1 MKLSIIIPVYNAGHT
16 IQRCVD
22 SIEKA
27 RYKDYEIILIE
38 DGSKDNS
45 LEVCQKLAEKYNN
58 IKLLCN
64 EKNCGV
70 SFTRNRG
77 IEAAQGKYTM
87 FVDSDDWVA
96 DAYVDCF
103 VEILNKTEYR
113 LVVCGYMNH
122 DEKQSGKIE
131 KFVWKEDS
139 DDNVYNVKS
148 IIAELYEERLLQQL
162 WNKAFFTETIRREK
176 IRFDETINIGED
188 FRFILDYIK
197 YGDIEQIYFIKM
209 PLYHYM
215 RDQKGSLM
223 YHIGYEGIEEPLKNL
238 KQMYIIMG
246 KKDEEIQKFLRIQR
260 QYQIELYAYLIVHN
274 YGMRLREKRQLILQL
289 DPEQG
294 KTLYR
299 RNVILYCKERIK
311 KFLDGFI
318 DSRIGNE
325 KES

>member
-1 MKLSIIIPVYNAGHT
+1 MKLSIIIPVYNAMHT

-27 RYKDYEIILIE
+27 KYKDYEIILIE

-45 LEVCQKLAEKYNN
+45 LSVCRKLSEKYNN

-64 EKNCGV
+64 GKNRGV

-77 IEAAQGKYTM
+77 IETAQGKYMM
-87 FVDSDDWVA
+87 FVDSDDWVSE
-96 DAYVDCF
+96 DYVDCF
-103 VEILNKTEYR
+103 AKILNKAEYK
-113 LVVCGYMNH
+113 LLVCGYMNH
-122 DEKQSGKIE
+122 DEKQSGKTE

-139 DDNVYNVKS
+139 DDNVYNVKA

-162 WNKAFFTETIRREK
+162 WNKAFFAEIIRREK

-197 YGDIEQIYFIKM
+197 YGDIEQIYFIKR

-246 KKDEEIQKFLRIQR
+246 KQGEEIQKFLRIQR
-260 QYQIELYAYLIVHN
+260 QHQIELYAYLIIHN
-274 YGMRLREKRQLILQL
+274 YGMHLREKRQLILQL
-289 DPEQG
+289 DSEQG
-294 KTLYR
+294 RILFR
-299 RNVILYCKERIK
+299 RNLILYCKERIK
-311 KFLDGFI
+311 KFLDEFL
-318 DSRIGNE
+318 DSRN
-325 KES
+325 